1 MAIEWDTYE
10 AILHRDGETYRDR
23 AINRERE
30 MLMRRMTDSPAS
42 KTVLV
47 NGEEKDLLMLSTDAQ
62 DVKNFKMLPG
72 DTIEVGDMVEWNN
85 EHWIVIR
92 VDFDDEITRNGRI
105 KQCNHLFR
113 WQNGTPDIIYR
124 WGVLDPGVYSTTLD
138 EEEKVVVPDKQYK
151 IYLPFDEDTKKL
163 YLHKKIATEI
173 AYDKDGKEVLV
184 VYELTGR
191 DSITSSYGV
200 NGHLLVMYAR
210 SGGNWNPINDN
221 LELMICDYIA
231 PEDEPVPP
239 SPPDPV
245 DPPDPPIPPI
255 SLLPCSISG
264 RETLK
269 AGLGARKYVVTFYE
283 EDGETENSSV
293 TAFWTVVLPAGHES
307 YIHYTINDNT
317 LSLSA
322 DEDAVGEMVILQ
334 ASDTDGLYQPCEFT
348 VKVVGSL

>member
-92 VDFDDEITRNGRI
+92 VDFDDEVTRNGRI

-113 WQNGTPDIIYR
+113 WQNGTPGIIYR

-138 EEEKVVVPDKQYK
+138 EEEKVVGPDKQYK

-163 YLHKKIATEI
+163 YLKKRIATEI

-191 DSITSSYGV
+191 DSITSSYGI

-210 SGGNWNPINDN
+210 SAGDWNPLTDD
-221 LELMICDYIA
+221 LELMICDYIK
-231 PEDEPVPP
+231 PEEDPTPP
-239 SPPDPV
+239 MPPDP
-245 DPPDPPIPPI
+245 
-255 SLLPCSISG
+255 LLPCSISG

-269 AGLGARKYVVTFYE
+269 AGLGSRKYTVTFFE
-283 EDGETENSSV
+283 ADGETEDASV
-293 TAFWTVVLPAGHES
+293 TAFWTVVLPAGYES
-307 YIHYTINDNT
+307 CIHYTINDNT
-317 LSLSA
+317 LSLLA
-322 DEDAVGEMVILQ
+322 DEDAIGEMVILQ
-334 ASDTDGLYQPCEFT
+334 VSDADGLYETCEFA

>member
-10 AILHRDGETYRDR
+10 AILHRDGKTYRDR

-72 DTIEVGDMVEWNN
+72 DTIEVGDMVEWNS

-124 WGVLDPGVYSTTLD
+124 WGVLDPGVYSTTLA

-163 YLHKKIATEI
+163 YLHKRIATEI

-210 SGGNWNPINDN
+210 SGGDWNPINDN

-231 PEDEPVPP
+231 PGDSPSPP
-239 SPPDPV
+239 SPPPS
-245 DPPDPPIPPI
+245 
-255 SLLPCSISG
+255 SLLSCSISG

-269 AGLGARKYVVTFYE
+269 AGLGARKYTVTFYE
-283 EDGETENSSV
+283 ADGETEDTSV
-293 TAFWTVVLPAGHES
+293 VAVWTVVPPAGYEG
-307 YIHYTINDNT
+307 YIHYTTDGNA

-322 DEDAVGEMVILQ
+322 DEDAVGEMVILR
-334 ASDTDGLYQPCEFT
+334 ASDAGGLYQPCEFA